1 MCCYTPTNPEVL
13 LEENVSD
20 PPATRVQVENSE
32 AATSTNTKAN
42 DVVMAEDNL
51 APEANM
57 VPEVNAPEANAA
69 PEANP
74 QLEDNASAPVPPPR
88 PHTIEQAFYQGK
100 LTTVHWPI
108 LVPPPA
114 AGPQFD
120 YHVEHRPQVQKPK
133 PRLPRFPGTAT
144 SPGSFNVNGFIA
156 HNTFF
161 DSAKN
166 PYSKPRIS
174 SDRF

>member
-1 MCCYTPTNPEVL
+1 MAPEV
-13 LEENVSD
+13 NV
-20 PPATRVQVENSE
+20 
-32 AATSTNTKAN
+32 
-42 DVVMAEDNL
+42 
-51 APEANM
+51 
-57 VPEVNAPEANAA
+57 VPEVIAPEANAA
-69 PEANP
+69 PDANLQP
-74 QLEDNASAPVPPPR
+74 EVNDTAPVPPPR
-88 PHTIEQAFYQGK
+88 PHTIEQAFDHGQ
-100 LTTVHWPI
+100 LVTVRWLI

-144 SPGSFNVNGFIA
+144 SPGSFNANGFIA

-174 SDRF
+174 YDRFWSYQQRVTILLFSMIKGASFLICV